1 MNEST
6 KKLFKAAADIIVK
19 NCGDRKIFFLGSGDD
34 FQNYLRDEYK
44 IEISGYATDMA
55 PKAVNGKMM
64 LDDMINKTNEYYIVV
79 PMIRSSPTLRKRF
92 KQLGYQLNKDYLF
105 VHRSNTVIMPFSPD
119 YRDSY
124 GNFVH
129 AGGCRVV
136 IGKEVQN
143 SYVYVGDNFKS
154 DGDCLIRVFGQGNAR
169 VVIGNNCKSNGEVK
183 FFVYTGAELTI
194 GDDMKVSKNATISVM
209 DNNRVHIG
217 KECMI
222 SYEVKLF
229 SGDGHAI
236 FDTETRIPA
245 EKICFA
251 LNQRL
256 PKDIVCLSSREVNP
270 DFHPRHADCTK
281 TYEYSIYNAVHPDP
295 IKRRYSY
302 FVYVP
307 LDIDA
312 MRKAAE
318 YLVGEHD
325 FASFC
330 SAHAQVKTTV
340 RTVYSLDIICDAEYE
355 DAEPVQ
361 NAEAAKRTYQ
371 AQDIKIRISGNGFLY
386 NMVRIIVGT
395 LVKVGYHF
403 YPPEYVKTI
412 LDACDRTKA
421 GPKAPAEGLKLID
434 IKYDPKDYE
443 PKSRL

>member
-1 MNEST
+1 MRRIMLTIAYDGTDYVGWQMQPNGIAVEQVIN
-6 KKLFKAAADIIVK
+6 KALSELTGEDIIIA
-19 NCGDRKIFFLGSGDD
+19 GASRTDSG
-34 FQNYLRDEYK
+34 
-44 IEISGYATDMA
+44 
-55 PKAVNGKMM
+55 
-64 LDDMINKTNEYYIVV
+64 
-79 PMIRSSPTLRKRF
+79 
-92 KQLGYQLNKDYLF
+92 
-105 VHRSNTVIMPFSPD
+105 
-119 YRDSY
+119 
-124 GNFVH
+124 VH
-129 AGGCRVV
+129 AA
-136 IGKEVQN
+136 
-143 SYVYVGDNFKS
+143 
-154 DGDCLIRVFGQGNAR
+154 GN
-169 VVIGNNCKSNGEVK
+169 V
-183 FFVYTGAELTI
+183 
-194 GDDMKVSKNATISVM
+194 
-209 DNNRVHIG
+209 
-217 KECMI
+217 
-222 SYEVKLF
+222 
-229 SGDGHAI
+229 AI

-355 DAEPVQ
+355 DAEPIQ

-421 GPKAPAEGLKLID
+421 GPKAPAEGLKLIG